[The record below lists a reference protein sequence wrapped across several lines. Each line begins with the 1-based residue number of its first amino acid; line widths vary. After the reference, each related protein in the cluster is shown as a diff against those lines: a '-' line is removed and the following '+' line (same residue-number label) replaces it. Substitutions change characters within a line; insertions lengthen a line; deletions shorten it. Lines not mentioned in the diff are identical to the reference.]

1 MTNPFGAAASFDASG
16 RVVPMR
22 RDHYGLKIID
32 PVRWAGKPIPT
43 PKWLVEGWIPLRS
56 VTMLSGDG
64 GTGKSLLALQL
75 LAAAAGRT
83 SWLGLP
89 VMPVKS
95 FGIACEDD
103 EDELHRRLAD
113 IAESMG
119 IDFGDLENLQLT
131 SRVGMGNEF
140 LRRDKFNKPQGPSEF
155 FEQVLKQSK
164 AFGAQLVVIDGLH
177 DTFDGNENSRPEA
190 RQFVGML
197 RKIALEIDGAVV
209 LLAHPSLSGLNSGT
223 GNSGSTAWNN
233 AARSRLYLSRPKDDE
248 ADSDA
253 RVLRTM
259 KANYGRVGDEI
270 RIRWK
275 EGVFVTDTG
284 MGNNVV
290 DHLARQKAFLE
301 ALRAAKAT
309 GRHPSEA
316 KNSPRYAP
324 RMLATIPSTKGIGV
338 RGLERAMN
346 DLFAAGKIAVGS
358 VTGADRHPQSCI
370 VEVVS

>member
-131 SRVGMGNEF
+131 SRVGMANEF

-155 FEQVLKQSK
+155 FEQVLKESK

-248 ADSDA
+248 ADSNA

-284 MGNNVV
+284 MGGNVV
-290 DHLARQKAFLE
+290 DHIARQKAFLE
-301 ALRAAKAT
+301 CLRVAKEQ
-309 GRHPSEA
+309 GRQPSDA

-324 RMLATIPSTKGIGV
+324 KLLASFPAAKGIG
-338 RGLERAMN
+338 
-346 DLFAAGKIAVGS
+346 AARS
-358 VTGADRHPQSCI
+358 
-370 VEVVS
+370 